1 MRPVAELRS
10 DRDGFFAAKRTPEAI
25 DFRYHFLF
33 QPSSPGGQK
42 PSERIE
48 RKEIIEHIVI
58 AGVRFL
64 ASTLAPRGGW
74 FAGRS
79 RCRKPLD
86 ATHRLWAMRVVR
98 PSYGLTP
105 ERWLP
110 VDDLRCAHQRRDQ
123 LPQIVPNATEL
134 MLNVVKQGRES
145 DQTDTTPLFTK
156 LHHWRQRKR
165 LALLNHRK
173 EC

>member
-1 MRPVAELRS
+1 MTFEGAL
-10 DRDGFFAAKRTPEAI
+10 
-25 DFRYHFLF
+25 YHS
-33 QPSSPGGQK
+33 PSESSEKKSSNTSSSP
-42 PSERIE
+42 
-48 RKEIIEHIVI
+48 VY
-58 AGVRFL
+58 AFL
-64 ASTLAPRGGW
+64 RRLWRLVVLGLLVVVVV
-74 FAGRS
+74 
-79 RCRKPLD
+79 PLD
-86 ATHRLWAMRVVR
+86 AMHRLQTMRVVR

-110 VDDLRCAHQRRDQ
+110 VDDLCCAHQRRDQ
-123 LPQIVPNATEL
+123 LPQIVPNAAEL

-145 DQTDTTPLFTK
+145 DQTDTTRLFTK